1 MYLFDIIALENTEA
15 TEKRIKINNEDN
27 KDTEDTEK
35 RIKINNEDTEDTE
48 KRIKK
53 REGRKERENKDENKI
68 GKNITG
74 QGFLTKWREKVN
86 QKRKKIAIANH
97 THLAKQF
104 ILLKLGLT
112 FTPEK
117 ADIVKSSWLIKPLPR
132 CLLETKVH
140 FSYLAEITTISARP

>member
-1 MYLFDIIALENTEA
+1 MYVFDILALENTEA
-15 TEKRIKINNEDN
+15 TEKRIKINNED
-27 KDTEDTEK
+27 TEATEK

-53 REGRKERENKDENKI
+53 REGRKERENKDENKKE
-68 GKNITG
+68 KNITR
-74 QGFLTKWREKVN
+74 QGVLTKWREKVN

>member
-1 MYLFDIIALENTEA
+1 MYMVDILATENTEA
-15 TEKRIKINNEDN
+15 TEKRIKINNED
-27 KDTEDTEK
+27 TEATEK

-53 REGRKERENKDENKI
+53 REGIKGQGNRDEDNIEKI
-68 GKNITG
+68 ITG
-74 QGFLTKWREKVN
+74 QWFLTKWREKVN